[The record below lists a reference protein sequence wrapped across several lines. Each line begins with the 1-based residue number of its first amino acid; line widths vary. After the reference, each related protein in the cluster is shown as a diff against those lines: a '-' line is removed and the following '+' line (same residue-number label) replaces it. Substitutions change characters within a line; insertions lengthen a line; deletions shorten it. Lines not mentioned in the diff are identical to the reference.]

1 MGFDTKSALDQPRTA
16 VANPKPARDN
26 VVRIDLSDPPT
37 IPAINSIT
45 MQAAPDL
52 PTSGEIPTSPSHV
65 DRPHLEPCSP
75 TNLLPSEIDTKEE
88 NAATWSARQTLITA
102 VIKRI
107 TQQRLT
113 AAQAAV
119 LLHLTGPRVTKL
131 LQARIHEFTL
141 DDLLE
146 LLPALELT
154 IQVVPANA
162 GDEAR

>member
-1 MGFDTKSALDQPRTA
+1 MGINTKSALDQPRTA
-16 VANPKPARDN
+16 VTNPKPARDR
-26 VVRIDLSDPPT
+26 VVRIGLSDPPT
-37 IPAINSIT
+37 IPAIHSIT
-45 MQAAPDL
+45 MQAA
-52 PTSGEIPTSPSHV
+52 TGEIPTSSSHV

-75 TNLLPSEIDTKEE
+75 TSLLPNEIATKEE

-102 VIKRI
+102 VTKRI

-113 AAQAAV
+113 AAQAAI

-131 LQARIHEFTL
+131 LQARIDEFTL

-162 GDEAR
+162 GGEAR